1 MGWGE
6 GEREERRGEEGGG
19 RGGDEKERGD
29 GRKEREE
36 VVAIEE
42 RGGSNGGRKK
52 GRVMGGCND
61 LESFI
66 PKLVS
71 VPSLYSY
78 HFISNFLIIQTQANG

>member
-1 MGWGE
+1 MK
-6 GEREERRGEEGGG
+6 RKEEMGG
-19 RGGDEKERGD
+19 RREKRG
-29 GRKEREE
+29 EE

-66 PKLVS
+66 SKLVS

-78 HFISNFLIIQTQANG
+78 HVTSNFLIIQTQANG